1 MPERI
6 LGLDIGAS
14 SLKAVLLSRGF
25 RGGYRLL
32 AYRLVDLAAADGL
45 AEALGQL
52 FADAAFRGSVCVT
65 ALRAGA
71 LSYRSIKLPFR
82 DNRKIRQTLPFA
94 IEPLIQ
100 TSLDDIFIDYTLT
113 GRPGQSEIFAA
124 LAPRALVGERTTLLA
139 QYVRETAVIDIDA
152 VPLAARLMERPDFP
166 ETALVVDIGARE
178 TVAVFADRER
188 IIHIRNFPFG
198 GQSVTAA
205 LAEFMGCG
213 LSEAE
218 AMKRSGEIA
227 PDAAAVIREQ
237 SGRLLAELKNT
248 EEYLLWQG
256 SLTRPPSRIFLTGG
270 GSLTPGLAEGF
281 AELFAVPVERT
292 DLAAM
297 EGIEIDA
304 TLRQGWDAALM
315 DQALSLA
322 ARPMAK
328 GRGFNFRQR
337 ASEAR
342 AGYGELRDRLKI
354 GAIAALVVLI
364 LAGIEV
370 GLDDTAAR
378 LRLAA
383 LKRDVTA
390 EFKKSYP
397 EATRIVDPVAQL
409 KGKIA
414 EARKLSAGMGDAVS
428 AATVLD
434 LLKELTSL
442 LPADVL
448 LTSLNLD
455 GEVIGL
461 KGETRNFDAVDTI
474 KKALANSKYF
484 KTVAIGSTSMIKQGN
499 AVEFDLKITV
509 KK

>member
-14 SLKAVLLSRGF
+14 ALKAVLLSRGF

-32 AYRLVDLAAADGL
+32 GFRLIDLAAAGGL
-45 AEALGQL
+45 PEAVRQL
-52 FADAAFRGSVCVT
+52 FADETFRGSVCVT
-65 ALRAGA
+65 ALRSGA
-71 LSYRSIKLPFR
+71 LSFRNVKLPFR
-82 DNRKIRQTLPFA
+82 DHRKIRQTLPFA

-100 TSLDDIFIDYTLT
+100 TPLDDVFIDYTLT
-113 GRPGQSEIFAA
+113 GRMGQTEIFAA
-124 LAPRALVGERTTLLA
+124 LAPRTLVGDRATLLA
-139 QYVRETAVIDIDA
+139 EYVRETAVIDIDA
-152 VPLAARLMERPDFP
+152 VPLATRLMEKPDFP
-166 ETALVVDIGARE
+166 ETALLVDIGARE
-178 TVAVFADRER
+178 TVAVFAGRER

-198 GQSVTAA
+198 GESVTAA
-205 LAEFMGCG
+205 LAEFMNSG

-227 PDAAAVIREQ
+227 PEASAVIREYC
-237 SGRLLAELKNT
+237 GRFLAELKNT

-256 SLTRPPSRIFLTGG
+256 SLAQPPARIILTGG
-270 GSLTPGLAEGF
+270 GSRTPGLAEGL
-281 AELFAVPVERT
+281 AELFAVSVERT
-292 DLAAM
+292 DLAEM
-297 EGIEIDA
+297 EGIEIEE
-304 TLRQGWDAALM
+304 TLRQSWDAALM
-315 DQALSLA
+315 DQALALA

-342 AGYGELRDRLKI
+342 ASYGELRDRVKK

-364 LAGIEV
+364 LAGVEI

-383 LKRDVTA
+383 LKRDINT

-397 EATRIVDPVAQL
+397 DATRIVDPVAQL

-414 EARKLSAGMGDAVS
+414 EARKLSAGMGDATSV
-428 AATVLD
+428 ATVLD
-434 LLKELTSL
+434 LLKELTGL
-442 LPADVL
+442 VPADLL

-455 GEVIGL
+455 GDVIGL
-461 KGETRNFDAVDTI
+461 KGEVRNFDAVDTV

-484 KTVAIGSTSMIKQGN
+484 KTVTIGSTSMIKQGSG
-499 AVEFDLKITV
+499 VEFDLKITL